1 MILTIDVGLKNL
13 AMCVMDKDQNIHLWE
28 VYNTLEQEQHICT
41 NVLKNG
47 KVCGKKC
54 MFKYKDENQENVF
67 TCKTHF
73 PKTVKVLKNNKIVIK
88 MVKDYL
94 LQDIAKIILS
104 KIGDIFKNNE
114 QLFRQITN
122 IQIELQPKVNNKMKF
137 VSHII
142 YGKLVELYIDNP
154 LTSIRFVRASQK
166 LKAYNGPIITC
177 NLKNA
182 YGRRKFLSVE
192 YTKWFIQNNKTILE
206 KFMSHTKKDD
216 LADVYLMAINSLK
229 YIT

>member
-13 AMCVMDKDQNIHLWE
+13 AMCIMDSETNIHLWE
-28 VYNTLEQEQHICT
+28 VYNTLEQEQHTCT

-47 KVCGKKC
+47 KTCGKKC
-54 MFKYKDENQENVF
+54 LFKYKDTEKQLIF
-67 TCKTHF
+67 TCKSHF
-73 PKTVKVLKNNKIVIK
+73 PKTIKVSNSNKVVIK

-104 KIGDIFKNNE
+104 KIDDIFKNNE
-114 QLFRQITN
+114 ELLRKITN

-142 YGKLVELYIDNP
+142 YGKLVELYMDNP
-154 LTSIRFVRASQK
+154 TTSIRFVRASQK
-166 LKAYNGPIITC
+166 LKAYTGPVVTC
-177 NLKNA
+177 NLKNP
-182 YGRRKFLSVE
+182 YGRRKYLSVE
-192 YTKWFIQNNKTILE
+192 YTKWFIRNDKSTYD